1 MKKKS
6 GIRYLKIII
15 FDNEQW
21 IEEGEEPSKDFCVI
35 NNKKNNNQQCKDGT
49 MVSMNLDRKKENV
62 SDIAVVD
69 ERLKTEIMIKVSFPI
84 YRQNRYDNMHT
95 KQGRI

>member
-1 MKKKS
+1 
-6 GIRYLKIII
+6 
-15 FDNEQW
+15 
-21 IEEGEEPSKDFCVI
+21 
-35 NNKKNNNQQCKDGT
+35 